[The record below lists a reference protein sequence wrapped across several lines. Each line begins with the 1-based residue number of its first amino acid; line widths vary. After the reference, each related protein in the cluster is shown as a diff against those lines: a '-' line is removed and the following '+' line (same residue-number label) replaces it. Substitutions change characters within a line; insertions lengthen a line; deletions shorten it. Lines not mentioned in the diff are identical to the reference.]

1 MAEITK
7 ETINTKANVTNPVV
21 QVQNSSE
28 ATSTQSAEYSI
39 YFVLSI
45 LETLLAFRLILK
57 MMGAS
62 TTSGFVS
69 MIYGLSGLFIM
80 PFEGIFRR
88 VVTQGIETSSVVEPS
103 NVVAMIVYAVL
114 AFGIVKFVQILSG
127 EKQTE

>member
-1 MAEITK
+1 MTEITK
-7 ETINTKANVTNPVV
+7 ETISTKANVTNPVV
-21 QVQNSSE
+21 KVQSADE

-62 TTSGFVS
+62 ATSGFVS
-69 MIYGLSGLFIM
+69 MIYGLSGIFIM

-88 VVTQGIETSSVVEPS
+88 VVAQGIETTSVVEPS